1 MYQFCYRYVR
11 TLFVLKHQVRVST
24 HNFHVNYYYVFLKG
38 YRPGIVGAIVK
49 LVVGYGQ
56 IVFPAFGLPKPTFE
70 DIYDMLGQLSPQFAD
85 GEFGFFKGK
94 NATKLKNYYTI
105 NNGRY
110 QHYKFNK
117 VELFNG
123 ESSLPQNWWIDV
135 GPTPSANDSG
145 VKGICHDIYGT
156 DGTMFPPFVESETT
170 LWIFVA
176 ELCRSIWLEYTE
188 DVEVSIIFTIYVGAF
203 YKQIAKILRSV
214 VFTLNC

>member
-1 MYQFCYRYVR
+1 M
-11 TLFVLKHQVRVST
+11 
-24 HNFHVNYYYVFLKG
+24 HNTSLKG

-56 IVFPAFGLPKPTFE
+56 IVFPLLGYPAPTFE

-110 QHYKFNK
+110 QHSKFNK

-176 ELCRSIWLEYTE
+176 ELCRSIWLEHTE

>member
-1 MYQFCYRYVR
+1 M
-11 TLFVLKHQVRVST
+11 
-24 HNFHVNYYYVFLKG
+24 
-38 YRPGIVGAIVK
+38 
-49 LVVGYGQ
+49 GYGQ
-56 IVFPAFGLPKPTFE
+56 IVFPLLGYPAPTFE

-110 QHYKFNK
+110 QHSKFNK

-188 DVEVSIIFTIYVGAF
+188 DVEVSMLSTIYV
-203 YKQIAKILRSV
+203 KEKSQDS
-214 VFTLNC
+214 